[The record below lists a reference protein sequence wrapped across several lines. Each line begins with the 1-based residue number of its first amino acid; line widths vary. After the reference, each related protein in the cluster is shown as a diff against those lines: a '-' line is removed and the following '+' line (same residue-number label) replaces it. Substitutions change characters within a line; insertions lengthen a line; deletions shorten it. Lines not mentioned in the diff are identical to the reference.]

1 MKSIIWEE
9 MYYAKKN
16 EEYIV
21 LYISF
26 IKSTKKYIDFST
38 LIFSSLGVASW
49 LSDKD
54 GSKIIMGISLVLVA
68 VLQVIEIIQIK
79 FIASDEYIDDIRD
92 LKSKWS
98 MYFNDLEDILIDIKV
113 NKVDDKTSASSFQK
127 LKPLKQEIE
136 HIDSDIK
143 IWNRKKINTKAD
155 LLTNNFMKRYHEQK

>member
-16 EEYIV
+16 EEYIA

-79 FIASDEYIDDIRD
+79 FIASDEYIDDLRD
-92 LKSKWS
+92 LKSKWTK
-98 MYFNDLEDILIDIKV
+98 YFSDLENIFIDSKV
-113 NKVDDKTSASSFQK
+113 NKIDEKTSANLFKK
-127 LKPLKQEIE
+127 LKPLKIEIE
-136 HIDSDIK
+136 NIDSDIK
-143 IWNRKKINTKAD
+143 IWIINKLNKKAD
-155 LLTNNFMKRYHEQK
+155 ILSNNFMKRYYGN